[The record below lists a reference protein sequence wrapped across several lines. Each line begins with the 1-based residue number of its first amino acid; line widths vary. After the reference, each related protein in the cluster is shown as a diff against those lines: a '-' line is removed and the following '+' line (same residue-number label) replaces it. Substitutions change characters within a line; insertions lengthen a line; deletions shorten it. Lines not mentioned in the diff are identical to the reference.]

1 MAGVGSAPLVS
12 TDGRSV
18 IEDRKHNSTGHK
30 VSAIIDDAL
39 ADLFLLDGVESRDA
53 AAVLMACLATLRI
66 EDNEKR
72 REVERYAAES
82 VWDVDDTK

>member
-1 MAGVGSAPLVS
+1 M
-12 TDGRSV
+12 
-18 IEDRKHNSTGHK
+18 IDRTHNDQGAK

-39 ADLFLLDGVESRDA
+39 ADLFLLEGVEGRDE

-72 REVERYAAES
+72 REVEQYAAQL
-82 VWDVDDTK
+82 VWDVDDTGGGDAPRRNHKS